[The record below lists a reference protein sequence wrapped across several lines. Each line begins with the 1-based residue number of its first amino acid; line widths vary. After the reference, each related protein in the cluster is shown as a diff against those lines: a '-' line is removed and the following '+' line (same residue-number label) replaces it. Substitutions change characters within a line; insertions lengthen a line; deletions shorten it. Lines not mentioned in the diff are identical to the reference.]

1 MEKAERFIFYNQA
14 NTSEGKIKK
23 TALSI
28 SKQMHD
34 QSLFSG
40 STSPNIRIK
49 DEVSKKWYYTALGT
63 TMTIS
68 MILTSLTVNTNKIIE
83 ETEASDENRIRNYR

>member
-14 NTSEGKIKK
+14 NTSERKIKK

-34 QSLFSG
+34 QSLSG
-40 STSPNIRIK
+40 STSPNVRIK

-68 MILTSLTVNTNKIIE
+68 MILARLTVNTNKIIE